1 MPART
6 FRVLLKSPSFAI
18 QHVRASRFEIQREHL
33 VFVDSKGGLAAL
45 LLMEIVESWNE
56 IAATKR

>member
-1 MPART
+1 M
-6 FRVLLKSPSFAI
+6 LLKSPSFAI

-45 LLMEIVESWNE
+45 FLMEIVESWNE